1 MYNMASVKQL
11 YSPSTGG
18 ACFLAAILLLSGC
31 ASAPGIEW
39 PQPLVP
45 ESAQVVQDST
55 TLGQPGTAA
64 DSRFHRM
71 PPAPQLPHPTHR
83 QQAVTAFSETG
94 ALQLDIEDMPLPA
107 AVQYVLGDL
116 LKLNYQLDDKF
127 AKRKETVTLR
137 SNTPMNAEQLL
148 AALQSM
154 LEVHS
159 LIVAQE
165 GDIYKVVPRNQLS
178 AVAPRFLRSQS
189 LASVPGDLRPVFQYV
204 ALRSLD
210 SSSMLAMLKP
220 LAGTKVTITQTSTG
234 NALLLFGMRG
244 DVTQV
249 LEAIEM
255 LDQPSMRGRHVSK
268 AELIYVSADKLAQ
281 RLQSVLTSE
290 GYTLDRGNG
299 NGALVVLPVPENNSL
314 VLMAPEAALLERMQ
328 QWVAQLDTPPQQ
340 ASTDGLYV
348 YTVQNTSAQALVKT
362 LEQLYTTGTAKEGE
376 GTIVKQGQRLIVNP
390 ATNSLI
396 FRGEAKA
403 FEEILR
409 LMRELDRP
417 ARQVLVEVTIAELQF
432 DDSQKTG
439 IEWAMA
445 QAKLGEYMVEGG
457 TLGGLGIGSAG
468 LNFTLLSQAGD
479 TRALLNF
486 LATNNQAR
494 ILSTP
499 RIIARNGEQ
508 ASITV
513 GDEVPVVTGQQTSAA
528 TGSDSILQT
537 IQYRETGIILE
548 VTPIIHGAGRVD
560 LELRQE
566 VSTPRTTTTGVVN
579 SPTISQR
586 SITTK
591 LSATGGSTVVLGGLM
606 ERTENDNLSGVP
618 GLMDIPGIG
627 GLFSNKSNSVRKT
640 ELLVLITPY
649 ILDEADDLKAIT
661 EVLKRGVGTS
671 SQK

>member
-1 MYNMASVKQL
+1 MRPNLITQL
-11 YSPSTGG
+11 FYRQG
-18 ACFLAAILLLSGC
+18 ALPLLAMLLLGGC
-31 ASAPGIEW
+31 ASAPGMQW
-39 PQPLVP
+39 PRPLVP
-45 ESAQVVQDST
+45 APGEPAQQSA
-55 TLGQPGTAA
+55 TLEQPGVASDT
-64 DSRFHRM
+64 RFHRI
-71 PPAPQLPHPTHR
+71 PAAPQLPRQQRR
-83 QQAVTAFSETG
+83 QQAVAAFAEKG
-94 ALQLDIEDMPLPA
+94 ELQLDIEEMPLPD
-107 AVQYVLGDL
+107 AVQYVLDDL
-116 LKLNYQLDDKF
+116 LGLNYQLDEQF

-137 SNTPMNAEQLL
+137 SNTPMNTEQLL

-154 LEVHS
+154 VEVHN
-159 LIVAQE
+159 LVVVEEE
-165 GDIYKVVPRNQLS
+165 GNYKVVPRNQLS
-178 AVAPRFLRSQS
+178 TVTPRFLRSQS
-189 LASVPGDLRPVFQYV
+189 MTSVPGDLRPVFQYV
-204 ALRSLD
+204 TLRSLD
-210 SSSMLAMLKP
+210 SQTLSAMLKS
-220 LAGTKVTITQTSTG
+220 LAGNKVTITTATG
-234 NALLLFGMRG
+234 NALLLFGMRA
-244 DVTQV
+244 DVGRL
-249 LEAIEM
+249 LEAIDM
-255 LDQPSMRGRHVSK
+255 LDQPAMRGRHVSK
-268 AELIYVSADKLAQ
+268 AALTYVSADRLAQ
-281 RLQSVLTSE
+281 RLQTVLTSE
-290 GYTLDRGNG
+290 GYTIDRGNG
-299 NGALVVLPVPENNSL
+299 IGSLVVLPVAENNSL
-314 VLMAPEAALLERMQ
+314 VLMAPEAALLEHMQ
-328 QWVAQLDTPPQQ
+328 EWVTQLDTPPQQ
-340 ASTDGLYV
+340 ANTDGLYV
-348 YTVQNTSAQALVKT
+348 YTVRNTSAQALVTT
-362 LEQLYTTGTAKEGE
+362 LEQLYTTGAAGE
-376 GTIVKQGQRLIVNP
+376 GTVVKQKQRLIVNP

-396 FRGEAKA
+396 FRGEAQA

-432 DDSQKTG
+432 DESQATG

-445 QAKLGEYMVEGG
+445 QAGLGEYLVEGG

-468 LNFTLLSQAGD
+468 LNFTLLSEAGD

-513 GDEVPVVTGQQTSAA
+513 GDEVPVVTGQQTSAT

-537 IQYRETGIILE
+537 IQYRETGIILQ

-560 LELRQE
+560 LELHQE
-566 VSTPRTTTTGVVN
+566 VSTARTTTTGVVN

-606 ERTENDNLSGVP
+606 EQTDSDSLSGVP
-618 GLMDIPGIG
+618 GLMNLPLVG

-661 EVLKRGVGTS
+661 EVLKKGVGTM